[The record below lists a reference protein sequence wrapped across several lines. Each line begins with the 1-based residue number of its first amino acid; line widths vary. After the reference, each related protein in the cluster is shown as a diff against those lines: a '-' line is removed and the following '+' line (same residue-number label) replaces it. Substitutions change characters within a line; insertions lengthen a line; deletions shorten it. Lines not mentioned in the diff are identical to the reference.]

1 MNSFD
6 YKENKIGNN
15 IYKEID
21 NYMLN
26 FVNEEILLKDL
37 VNTEFDFI
45 SKNSEKFS
53 KILRV

>member
-1 MNSFD
+1 
-6 YKENKIGNN
+6 
-15 IYKEID
+15 
-21 NYMLN
+21 MLN

-53 KILRV
+53 KNSTCVKKDYFTSGN